1 MTTEMTH
8 EENFI
13 TAIIAQAIDDCIYD
27 GTVEYKLQHK
37 MDASNWI
44 FGRHP
49 EFMNYCKMLAL
60 NPEEMRTKIMK
71 NVRMSFTPEQ
81 RAVIRQS
88 KDFYSKKTKKRK
100 RATA

>member
-1 MTTEMTH
+1 MTAEMTH

-49 EFMNYCKMLAL
+49 EFMNYCK
-60 NPEEMRTKIMK
+60 NDHKK
-71 NVRMSFTPEQ
+71 
-81 RAVIRQS
+81 QS
-88 KDFYSKKTKKRK
+88 PYIEDKFFMVN
-100 RATA
+100 